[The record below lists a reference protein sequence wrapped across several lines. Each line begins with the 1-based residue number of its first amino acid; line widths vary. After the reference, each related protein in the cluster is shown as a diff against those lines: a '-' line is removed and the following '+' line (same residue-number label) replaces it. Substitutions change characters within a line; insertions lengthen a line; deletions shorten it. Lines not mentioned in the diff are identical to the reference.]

1 MAAAGPVH
9 GRGKV
14 SSGRR
19 KAAPP
24 IRTAADYPTN
34 GDKRV
39 ADLETALRKC
49 GLRDGM
55 VISSHHH
62 LRDGDRVALMALE
75 AARKNRRQ
83 RPDLVSQRI
92 VSLAEERDRA
102 DGVRRHPPH
111 RRQHER
117 PARRLL
123 HAGQDARHG
132 RAALAWRALAGD
144 SGWRS
149 PHRYRG
155 HRRADRGSFGNCDG
169 SHGKSACGSLGFAL
183 ADSIYADH
191 VIVVTDNLVPFP
203 CVPWQIQGNN
213 VDYVVE
219 VDSIGDPAKIVS
231 GTTQIT
237 RSPDRLRIAELVAR
251 FLRDAGIMRN
261 GFSFQAGAGGIALA
275 FVSYLKQMMKQAGVK
290 ARFVRGG
297 STKYLVELLEEGLTD
312 YILDGQTFD
321 LDGVRSMANNPRHV
335 ATSPFTS
342 YNYHGKGNFAS
353 MVDAVVL
360 GATEVDVNFNAN
372 VVTHSDGRLLHGIGG
387 WQNCLASRCTI
398 LAVPSFRDRIPV
410 IVDEVTTLCGPG
422 ELIDVVV
429 TERGI
434 AINPRR
440 QDLIGCGQRIEAADP
455 SAREIKEEVE
465 RICGGKPQ
473 RPDARRSSRGR
484 REMGRWHGARYGLAI
499 PVVKRNSKVKHEA
512 RSGIPSLLLSSC
524 GWSSAAVAQRGQA
537 RSRQSECRRGL
548 RRQSTSTALSPG
560 REFRFRAD
568 RKLTSSSPAKRSGSF
583 MPSRPM
589 PPVLRLTPCT

>member
-1 MAAAGPVH
+1 MPVMEKTELTANAV
-9 GRGKV
+9 GRLVPGFV
-14 SSGRR
+14 NGRPQFPYSGVGSYRPSGA
-19 KAAPP
+19 KASAP
-24 IRTAADYPTN
+24 IRTAADYPAN

-62 LRDGDRVALMALE
+62 LRDGDRVAMMALDA
-75 AARKNRRQ
+75 AAR
-83 RPDLVSQRI
+83 L
-92 VSLAEERDRA
+92 
-102 DGVRRHPPH
+102 GVRGLTWFPSASFPC
-111 RRQHER
+111 QKGAIDLME
-117 PARRLL
+117 
-123 HAGQDARHG
+123 AGAIDHIEGSMNGPLGDYCTQGKMRGMGVLRSHGGRWQAIQDGEVHIDIAVI
-132 RAALAWRALAGD
+132 AA
-144 SGWRS
+144 
-149 PHRYRG
+149 PT
-155 HRRADRGSFGNCDG
+155 ADTFGNGDG
-169 SHGKSACGSLGFAL
+169 SHGRSACGSLGFAL
-183 ADSIYADH
+183 ADSIYADR

-203 CVPWQIQGNN
+203 CIPWQIQGNN

-219 VDSIGDPAKIVS
+219 VDSIGDPARIVS
-231 GTTQIT
+231 GSTQIT

-261 GFSFQAGAGGIALA
+261 GFSFQAGSGGIALA
-275 FVSYLKQMMKQAGVK
+275 FVSYLKRMMKESGVK

-321 LDGVRSMANNPRHV
+321 LNGVQSLASNPRHV

-353 MVDAVVL
+353 ILDAVVL
-360 GATEVDVNFNAN
+360 GATEIDTDFNAN

-387 WQNCLASRCTI
+387 WQNCLAAGCTI

-440 QDLIGCGQRIEAADP
+440 QDLMKAVKGSKLPIRPIE
-455 SAREIKEEVE
+455 EIKKEVE
-465 RICGGKPQ
+465 RICGGEPQ
-473 RPDARRSSRGR
+473 RAKHSKRPVA
-484 REMGRWHGARYGLAI
+484 
-499 PVVKRNSKVKHEA
+499 VVKWVD
-512 RSGIPSLLLSSC
+512 GTLLDTV
-524 GWSSAAVAQRGQA
+524 WQ
-537 RSRQSECRRGL
+537 
-548 RRQSTSTALSPG
+548 T
-560 REFRFRAD
+560 
-568 RKLTSSSPAKRSGSF
+568 GS
-583 MPSRPM
+583 
-589 PPVLRLTPCT
+589 